1 MIDLLDF
8 VVNVF
13 EYSEGHFLK
22 VSLVRVIP
30 WVVVSWKANGVR
42 KASLFRD
49 GQAVVVGE
57 EYVWPVLG
65 QKADEEPPYQLA
77 HQL

>member
-13 EYSEGHFLK
+13 EYSEGHLLK

-30 WVVVSWKANGVR
+30 WVVVSWANGVR
-42 KASLFRD
+42 KASLIRD
-49 GQAVVVGE
+49 GQAVVVGK

-65 QKADEEPPYQLA
+65 
-77 HQL
+77 